1 MADESPRGFWK
12 TLPGVLTA
20 TAAVITAVSALVG
33 ALAAAG
39 VLTGGGAGPSSADG
53 MRASPVTTA
62 AELRVA
68 AARLERGCLDFWGD
82 PPAVCACFGSR
93 LAEALPE
100 LEADAASQRFRREGT
115 FADRAQDDLA
125 RDTRTLCL
133 ES

>member
-1 MADESPRGFWK
+1 MDDESPRSFWR

-20 TAAVITAVSALVG
+20 TAAVITAVSALIG

-39 VLTGGGAGPSSADG
+39 FLTGSGTSPSSADG
-53 MRASPVTTA
+53 VQPSPVTAA

-82 PPAVCACFGSR
+82 PPAVCACFGTR

-100 LEADAASQRFRREGT
+100 LEADAASQRFRSEGT
-115 FADRAQDDLA
+115 FAERAQDDLA